1 MSNLNRSFYSTVN
14 VLFRSILLIMAGVFT
29 QTANAEEFDINR
41 FSTAGE
47 GWFKTFYVEETLS
60 LKDALEA
67 GKVNKDIAVL
77 ITETAAGNL
86 ALITDQMAF
95 HHLAQGTANGKDWM
109 ATF

>member
-1 MSNLNRSFYSTVN
+1 MSHLCRNLYIRLY
-14 VLFRSILLIMAGVFT
+14 LIRGLIILTAGMFA
-29 QTANAEEFDINR
+29 QTINAEEFDINR
-41 FSTAGE
+41 FSDVGA
-47 GWFKTFYVEETLS
+47 GWFKTFYVEETIP

-67 GKVNKDIAVL
+67 GQVKEDTAILV
-77 ITETAAGNL
+77 TETASGNL